1 MIYELKDRSKARHLF
16 AGMEDSMIASCLQ
29 GMMDSRIYV
38 TDPEHPRSAM
48 GHLAD
53 FVFFAGE
60 PDRELVE
67 GKPKGFA
74 VLVPPT
80 EAWARLIEECF
91 PGAGRWTRY
100 AIKKD
105 TKFDRAKL
113 EKLASS
119 LPEGYE
125 IRRVDGDLYDKCLAE
140 PLFTDGVCHFG
151 SRESYLEQG
160 RGFVVLKDGEIV
172 SMASSYTVYREGIEI
187 EIDTVEAERRKGL
200 ATAVGAALILSCLR
214 DGLYPSWDAANM
226 DSVRLAEK
234 LGYEFSREYG
244 CYGIEATKTATNQ
257 EEYMDK
263 KTMMENLARA
273 LQEKDGFNGAW
284 LYAEKGEIVSKGV
297 SGFRDPEDKLP
308 ITEDT
313 IFQLASVSKQFT
325 AAAVMLTV
333 RQGLLSLDDRIITYF
348 PELTAYEGVTVRHLL
363 NHTSG
368 IPDYFD
374 DADWF
379 IKIWQEEKRVP
390 GNDEILRFL
399 RETKAKPYFAPGEG
413 LRYSNTGYNL
423 LALLVE
429 RLSGVPYEAFLQ
441 RNIFEPAGM
450 TATRCCHIRRD
461 GVPFE
466 NYARASV
473 FENGRWVAD
482 VDSEEDGD
490 VVAFDGLNG
499 DDYVYTDIFDML
511 KWDRALRE
519 GKVLTPKEQ
528 QLMYTPGKLNN
539 GEDAVYD
546 EEDGL
551 GYGLGWAVGH
561 EAELG
566 LVVSHSGGMPG
577 VATWFERFLDADRT
591 LVILCNRDYRD
602 VRAYLGYWNGMEAIA
617 RDKAPEP
624 VVSIED
630 VAVKDPDKSKWDS
643 FCGKYEHPED
653 ADLILDEVYL
663 KDGDLWAKAVD
674 DDGDPLEFR
683 LYPLG
688 ENEFGRK
695 GGMLK
700 VTFGEGCYTVDGMT
714 CKKL

>member
-1 MIYELKDRSKARHLF
+1 MDKN
-16 AGMEDSMIASCLQ
+16 SMIQ
-29 GMMDSRIYV
+29 
-38 TDPEHPRSAM
+38 
-48 GHLAD
+48 
-53 FVFFAGE
+53 
-60 PDRELVE
+60 
-67 GKPKGFA
+67 
-74 VLVPPT
+74 
-80 EAWARLIEECF
+80 
-91 PGAGRWTRY
+91 
-100 AIKKD
+100 
-105 TKFDRAKL
+105 
-113 EKLASS
+113 
-119 LPEGYE
+119 
-125 IRRVDGDLYDKCLAE
+125 
-140 PLFTDGVCHFG
+140 
-151 SRESYLEQG
+151 
-160 RGFVVLKDGEIV
+160 
-172 SMASSYTVYREGIEI
+172 
-187 EIDTVEAERRKGL
+187 
-200 ATAVGAALILSCLR
+200 
-214 DGLYPSWDAANM
+214 
-226 DSVRLAEK
+226 
-234 LGYEFSREYG
+234 
-244 CYGIEATKTATNQ
+244 
-257 EEYMDK
+257 
-263 KTMMENLARA
+263 NLA
-273 LQEKDGFNGAW
+273 LELNKKDGFNGAW

-297 SGFRDPEDKLP
+297 LGFRDPEDTLP

-313 IFQLASVSKQFT
+313 IFQLASISKTFT
-325 AAAVMLTV
+325 SAAIMLLM
-333 RQGLLSLDDRIITYF
+333 RQGLLSPEDEITKFF
-348 PELTAYEGVTVRHLL
+348 PDIPYPGVTVRHLL

-379 IKIWQEEKRVP
+379 IDLWKEEKRVP

-413 LRYSNTGYNL
+413 LHYSNTGYNL

-429 RLSGVPYEAFLQ
+429 RLSGVPYEEFLQ
-441 RNIFEPAGM
+441 QNIFEPAGM

-466 NYARASV
+466 NYAQATV

-499 DDYVYTDIFDML
+499 DDYVYTNIFDML

-519 GKVLTPKEQ
+519 GRVLTPEEQ

-546 EEDGL
+546 EEDAL
-551 GYGLGWAVGH
+551 GYGLGWAVGRE
-561 EAELG
+561 EALG

-577 VATWFERFLDADRT
+577 VATWFERFIDADRV
-591 LVILCNRDYRD
+591 LVILSNRDYRD
-602 VRAYLGYWNGMEAIA
+602 VRAYLGYWNGMEAIV

-624 VVSIED
+624 IRTIEELT
-630 VAVKDPDKSKWDS
+630 VKNPDKSKWES

-653 ADLILDEVYL
+653 ADFIVDEVRM
-663 KDGDLWAKAVD
+663 KDGELWAKAID

-683 LYPLG
+683 LYPIG

-700 VTFGEGCYTVDGMT
+700 LTFGDGCLMFDDYT